1 MEKTSKNKLDRGV
14 TLNDLV
20 IAILI
25 IGMFIGILTS
35 SFTQIY
41 KNNIYIKK
49 DEEALYYVV
58 RTLEDIDKMP
68 YEKVQNTLNE
78 ELTAKYN
85 IDKDYLTINV
95 ENYNKSDATKQDI
108 IKIVTVT
115 INYKVLGENKQYS
128 VKKLKIK
135 ELL

>member
-95 ENYNKSDATKQDI
+95 ENYNKSDTTKQDI

-135 ELL
+135 EI